1 MSSSVSVAAE
11 WDLLSDRFYRRLTL
25 YSPLPWSAP
34 APTSTSSSSGGAVIG
49 RLDLSTHIVAA
60 APFGGPIAAV
70 RDDSKIVQ
78 LHSEPSRRR
87 LLLFSSS
94 GHPIA
99 SAPWPP
105 LLPRLH
111 SLAFSSSLSLLAL
124 LSDGSLLRFRLPDL
138 QPTPSSS
145 PVPLLPPASGGVA
158 DAVFWGGGVAILTED
173 NRVVVATD
181 IEAADP
187 HPRDLADPGVGD
199 EEHVLCMAVVEP
211 QFVMSGSPEVL
222 LAVGDRVIAVDED
235 GVQVLGEELEI
246 GPVQK
251 MAVSPNGKL
260 LAAFAH
266 DGRLL
271 VIPTDFS
278 RIIFEY
284 ECDAYDNYQL
294 ISSSLPEAIEACI
307 DAAGHEFDVSR
318 QRTLLRAATY
328 GLAFC
333 SGSLKQK
340 TLGRVCQEDNRSSN
354 QAPQQPDIHAPE
366 AGRPSAGT
374 PASRGPG
381 AGTPAAGEPA
391 SLPVTGGVLPAAV
404 VATAGEQV
412 AGAFPSLSSPLGG
425 AGQQGGLP
433 EASAV
438 GGMKA
443 AEAGW
448 MADGGGGHWGG
459 GAVAVGGRRRGGGSN
474 RSTLAFDSIE
484 PKASLGFGSRFPHE
498 RFQEMCKM
506 LRVLNAVRDPE
517 IGMPLTIQQ
526 YKLLT
531 APVLIGRLINANQ
544 HLLALRISE
553 YLNLNPEVVIMHWAC
568 EKITASATL
577 PDTVL
582 LEGLLDKLRLCKGI
596 SYAAVA
602 AHADSC
608 GRRRLAA
615 MLVDHESQSSK
626 QARNL
631 ACLKYIISFISPS
644 QIPLLLSIDEQDKAL
659 SKAIESGDTDLVYLV
674 LFHIWQKLAVE
685 KKAPLD
691 FFGVINARSVARDLF
706 MAYARHCKH
715 EALKDFFLSTGRLQ
729 DVAFLL
735 LKESRELEKNPMASK
750 GSPLHGPQVR
760 LIEQAHRLFAE
771 TKEHVFESKAS
782 EEHAKLLRSQ
792 HELEVSTKQAIFV
805 GSSVSD
811 TIKTCIVMGNERAAL
826 KVKSEFKVPEKR
838 WYWLKTCA
846 LATVGNWDGLEKF
859 SREKRPPGGYKP
871 FVEACIDAGKKT
883 EALKYIPKLTDPR
896 ERSEAYARMGMA
908 KEAADAASQA
918 KDSDE
923 LFGRLKITL
932 AQNTAAASI
941 FDTLR
946 DRLSFQ
952 GAY

>member
-11 WDLLSDRFYRRLTL
+11 WDLLSDRFYRRITL

-34 APTSTSSSSGGAVIG
+34 ATTATSSGGGGAVIG

-87 LLLFSSS
+87 LLLFTSS

-105 LLPRLH
+105 LLARLH

-138 QPTPSSS
+138 QPSPSSS

-158 DAVFWGGGVAILTED
+158 DAVFWGGGIAVLTED
-173 NRVVVATD
+173 NRIVVTTD
-181 IEAADP
+181 IESADP
-187 HPRDLADPGVGD
+187 HPRELADPGIVD
-199 EEHVLCMAVVEP
+199 EEQVLCMAVVEP

-222 LAVGDRVIAVDED
+222 LAVGDRVLAVDED

-284 ECDAYDNYQL
+284 ECDSALPPDQIAWCGLDSVLLYWPEVLLMVGPNGDPVQYNYDEPIKLIPECDGVRILSNSSMEFLHRVPDSTTLIFGIGSMSPAALLYDARDHYDRQSAKAYDNYQL

-307 DAAGHEFDVSR
+307 DAAGHEFDASR

-333 SGSLKQK
+333 S
-340 TLGRVCQEDNRSSN
+340 
-354 QAPQQPDIHAPE
+354 
-366 AGRPSAGT
+366 
-374 PASRGPG
+374 
-381 AGTPAAGEPA
+381 
-391 SLPVTGGVLPAAV
+391 
-404 VATAGEQV
+404 
-412 AGAFPSLSSPLGG
+412 
-425 AGQQGGLP
+425 
-433 EASAV
+433 
-438 GGMKA
+438 
-443 AEAGW
+443 
-448 MADGGGGHWGG
+448 
-459 GAVAVGGRRRGGGSN
+459 
-474 RSTLAFDSIE
+474 
-484 PKASLGFGSRFPHE
+484 RFPHE
-498 RFQEMCKM
+498 RFQEMCKT

-531 APVLIGRLINANQ
+531 APVLIGRLINANK
-544 HLLALRISE
+544 HLLALRVSE
-553 YLNLNPEVVIMHWAC
+553 YINLNPEVVIMHWAC
-568 EKITASATL
+568 EKITASDTI

-596 SYAAVA
+596 SYAAVS
-602 AHADSC
+602 AHADNS

-626 QARNL
+626 
-631 ACLKYIISFISPS
+631 

-674 LFHIWQKLAVE
+674 LFHIWQKVAVE
-685 KKAPLD
+685 KNAPLD
-691 FFGVINARSVARDLF
+691 FFGLINARPLARDLF
-706 MAYARHCKH
+706 MAYARHSKH

-729 DVAFLL
+729 DAAFLL
-735 LKESRELEKNPMASK
+735 LKESRELERNPVASK
-750 GSPLHGPQVR
+750 GSPLHGPQIR

-811 TIKTCIVMGNERAAL
+811 TIKTCIAMGNERAAL
-826 KVKSEFKVPEKR
+826 KVKSEFKVPDKR

-846 LATVGNWDGLEKF
+846 LATVGNWDALEKF
-859 SREKRPPGGYKP
+859 AKEKRPPGGYKP
-871 FVEACIDAGKKT
+871 FVEACIDAGQKT

-923 LFGRLKITL
+923 LFGRLKLTL
-932 AQNTAAASI
+932 AQNSTATSI

-952 GAY
+952 GVY

>member
-11 WDLLSDRFYRRLTL
+11 WDLLSDRFYRRITV
-25 YSPLPWSAP
+25 YSPLPWSSP
-34 APTSTSSSSGGAVIG
+34 AASASGSGGSGGVVG
-49 RLDLSTHIVAA
+49 RLDLSTHIVAT

-99 SAPWPP
+99 SSPWPP
-105 LLPRLH
+105 QLPRLH
-111 SLAFSSSLSLLAL
+111 SLAFSSSLNLIAL

-138 QPTPSSS
+138 KPNPNSS

-158 DAVFWGGGVAILTED
+158 DAAFWGGGVAVLTED
-173 NRVVVATD
+173 NRVVVTTD

-187 HPRDLADPGVGD
+187 HPREFPDPGVGQD
-199 EEHVLCMAVVEP
+199 EQVLCMAVVEP
-211 QFVMSGSPEVL
+211 QFVMSGSPEIL
-222 LAVGDRVIAVDED
+222 LAVGDRVLAVDED
-235 GVQVLGEELEI
+235 GVQTLGEELEI

-260 LAAFAH
+260 LAAFSH

-284 ECDAYDNYQL
+284 ECDSALPPDQIAWCGLDSVLLYWSEVLLMVGPNGDPVQYNYDEPIKLIPECDGVRILSNSSMEFLHRVPDSTTLIFGIGSMSPAALLYDARDHYDKQSAKAYDNYQL

-318 QRTLLRAATY
+318 QHTLLRAATY

-333 SGSLKQK
+333 
-340 TLGRVCQEDNRSSN
+340 
-354 QAPQQPDIHAPE
+354 
-366 AGRPSAGT
+366 
-374 PASRGPG
+374 
-381 AGTPAAGEPA
+381 
-391 SLPVTGGVLPAAV
+391 
-404 VATAGEQV
+404 
-412 AGAFPSLSSPLGG
+412 
-425 AGQQGGLP
+425 
-433 EASAV
+433 
-438 GGMKA
+438 
-443 AEAGW
+443 
-448 MADGGGGHWGG
+448 
-459 GAVAVGGRRRGGGSN
+459 
-474 RSTLAFDSIE
+474 
-484 PKASLGFGSRFPHE
+484 SRFPHE

-506 LRVLNAVRDPE
+506 LRVLNAVRDPQT
-517 IGMPLTIQQ
+517 GMPLTIQQ

-531 APVLIGRLINANQ
+531 APVLIGRLINANH

-568 EKITASATL
+568 EKITASAAI

-582 LEGLLDKLRLCKGI
+582 LGGLLDKLRLCKGI

-602 AHADSC
+602 AHADNS
-608 GRRRLAA
+608 GRRKLAA

-626 QARNL
+626 
-631 ACLKYIISFISPS
+631 

-659 SKAIESGDTDLVYLV
+659 SKAVESGDTDLVYLV
-674 LFHIWQKLAVE
+674 LFHIWQKVAIE
-685 KKAPLD
+685 KSAPLD
-691 FFGVINARSVARDLF
+691 FFGVINARPLARDLF
-706 MAYARHCKH
+706 IAHARHSKH
-715 EALKDFFLSTGRLQ
+715 EVLKDFFLTTGRLQ
-729 DVAFLL
+729 DAAFLL
-735 LKESRELEKNPMASK
+735 LKESRELERNPMASK
-750 GSPLHGPQVR
+750 GSPLHGLQIR

-771 TKEHVFESKAS
+771 TKEHIFESKAS

-811 TIKTCIVMGNERAAL
+811 TIKTCIAMGNERAAL
-826 KVKSEFKVPEKR
+826 KVKSEFKVPDKR
-838 WYWLKTCA
+838 WYWLKSCA
-846 LATVGNWDGLEKF
+846 LATVGNWDALEKF
-859 SREKRPPGGYKP
+859 SKEKRPPGGYKP
-871 FVEACIDAGKKT
+871 FVEACIDAGQKT

-896 ERSEAYARMGMA
+896 ERSEAYARIKMA
-908 KEAADAASQA
+908 KEAAEAASQV

-923 LFGRLKITL
+923 LFGRLKLTL

-952 GAY
+952 GTY

>member
-34 APTSTSSSSGGAVIG
+34 ATTATSSGGGGAVIG

-87 LLLFSSS
+87 LLLFTSS

-105 LLPRLH
+105 LLARLH

-138 QPTPSSS
+138 QPSPSSS
-145 PVPLLPPASGGVA
+145 PVPLPPPASGGVA
-158 DAVFWGGGVAILTED
+158 DAVFWGGGIAVLTED
-173 NRVVVATD
+173 NRIVVTTD
-181 IEAADP
+181 IESADP
-187 HPRDLADPGVGD
+187 HPRELADPGIVD
-199 EEHVLCMAVVEP
+199 EEQVLCMAVVEP

-222 LAVGDRVIAVDED
+222 LAVGDRVLAVDED

-284 ECDAYDNYQL
+284 ECGYNYDEPIKLIPECDGVRILSNSSMEFLHRVPDSTTLIFGIGSMSPAALLYDARDHYDRQSAKAYDNYQL

-307 DAAGHEFDVSR
+307 DAAGHEFDASR

-333 SGSLKQK
+333 S
-340 TLGRVCQEDNRSSN
+340 
-354 QAPQQPDIHAPE
+354 
-366 AGRPSAGT
+366 
-374 PASRGPG
+374 
-381 AGTPAAGEPA
+381 
-391 SLPVTGGVLPAAV
+391 
-404 VATAGEQV
+404 
-412 AGAFPSLSSPLGG
+412 
-425 AGQQGGLP
+425 
-433 EASAV
+433 
-438 GGMKA
+438 
-443 AEAGW
+443 
-448 MADGGGGHWGG
+448 
-459 GAVAVGGRRRGGGSN
+459 
-474 RSTLAFDSIE
+474 
-484 PKASLGFGSRFPHE
+484 RFPHE
-498 RFQEMCKM
+498 RFQEMCKT

-526 YKLLT
+526 YK
-531 APVLIGRLINANQ
+531 
-544 HLLALRISE
+544 
-553 YLNLNPEVVIMHWAC
+553 EVVIMHWAC
-568 EKITASATL
+568 EKITASDTI

-596 SYAAVA
+596 SYAAVS
-602 AHADSC
+602 AHADNS
-608 GRRRLAA
+608 GRRRD
-615 MLVDHESQSSK
+615 MSYSS
-626 QARNL
+626 
-631 ACLKYIISFISPS
+631 
-644 QIPLLLSIDEQDKAL
+644 IPLLLSIDEQDKAL

-674 LFHIWQKLAVE
+674 LFHIWQKVAVE
-685 KKAPLD
+685 KDA
-691 FFGVINARSVARDLF
+691 
-706 MAYARHCKH
+706 
-715 EALKDFFLSTGRLQ
+715 
-729 DVAFLL
+729 AFLL
-735 LKESRELEKNPMASK
+735 LKESRELERNPVASK
-750 GSPLHGPQVR
+750 GSPLHGPQIR

-811 TIKTCIVMGNERAAL
+811 TIKTCIAMGNERAAL
-826 KVKSEFKVPEKR
+826 KVKSEFKVPDKR
-838 WYWLKTCA
+838 WYWLKTC
-846 LATVGNWDGLEKF
+846 
-859 SREKRPPGGYKP
+859 YKP
-871 FVEACIDAGKKT
+871 FVEACIDAGQKT

-923 LFGRLKITL
+923 LFGRLKLTL
-932 AQNTAAASI
+932 AQNSTATSI

-952 GAY
+952 GVY

>member
-11 WDLLSDRFYRRLTL
+11 WDLLSDRFYRRVTI
-25 YSPLPWSAP
+25 YSPLPWSSP
-34 APTSTSSSSGGAVIG
+34 ATTTASSSGGGSSGVG

-94 GHPIA
+94 GHPLA
-99 SAPWPP
+99 SSPWTPH
-105 LLPRLH
+105 LPRLH
-111 SLAFSSSLSLLAL
+111 SLAFSSSLNLLAL

-138 QPTPSSS
+138 NPITSSS

-173 NRVVVATD
+173 NRVVVTTD
-181 IEAADP
+181 IEVDDP
-187 HPRDLADPGVGD
+187 HPRELADPGVAED
-199 EEHVLCMAVVEP
+199 EQVLCMAVVEP

-222 LAVGDRVIAVDED
+222 LAVGDRVVAVDED
-235 GVQVLGEELEI
+235 GVQVLGEALEI

-284 ECDAYDNYQL
+284 ECDSALPPDQIAWCGLDSVLLYWSEVLLMVGPNGDPVQYNYDEPVMLIPECDGVRILSNSSMEFLHRVPDSTTSIFGIGSMSPAALLYDARDHYDKQSAKAYDNYQL

-307 DAAGHEFDVSR
+307 DAAGYEFDVSR
-318 QRTLLRAATY
+318 QHTLLRAATY

-333 SGSLKQK
+333 S
-340 TLGRVCQEDNRSSN
+340 
-354 QAPQQPDIHAPE
+354 
-366 AGRPSAGT
+366 
-374 PASRGPG
+374 
-381 AGTPAAGEPA
+381 
-391 SLPVTGGVLPAAV
+391 
-404 VATAGEQV
+404 
-412 AGAFPSLSSPLGG
+412 
-425 AGQQGGLP
+425 
-433 EASAV
+433 
-438 GGMKA
+438 
-443 AEAGW
+443 
-448 MADGGGGHWGG
+448 
-459 GAVAVGGRRRGGGSN
+459 
-474 RSTLAFDSIE
+474 
-484 PKASLGFGSRFPHE
+484 RFPHG
-498 RFQEMCKM
+498 RFQEMCKI

-517 IGMPLTIQQ
+517 IGMPLTVKQ

-531 APVLIGRLINANQ
+531 AAVLVGRLINANQ

-568 EKITASATL
+568 EKIAASAAI
-577 PDTVL
+577 PDVVL

-602 AHADSC
+602 AHADNS
-608 GRRRLAA
+608 GRRKLAA
-615 MLVDHESQSSK
+615 LLVDHESQSSK
-626 QARNL
+626 
-631 ACLKYIISFISPS
+631 

-659 SKAIESGDTDLVYLV
+659 QKSIESGDTDLVYLV
-674 LFHIWQKLAVE
+674 LFHIWQKISVE
-685 KKAPLD
+685 KSAPLE
-691 FFGVINARSVARDLF
+691 FFGVINARPLARDLF
-706 MAYARHCKH
+706 IAYARHSKH

-729 DVAFLL
+729 DAGFLL
-735 LKESRELEKNPMASK
+735 LKESRELERSPMASK

-760 LIEQAHRLFAE
+760 LVEQAHRLFAE
-771 TKEHVFESKAS
+771 TKEHLFESKSA
-782 EEHAKLLRSQ
+782 EEHAKLLRVQ
-792 HELEVSTKQAIFV
+792 HQLEVSTKQAIFV

-811 TIKTCIVMGNERAAL
+811 TIKTCIVMGNERAAV
-826 KVKSEFKVPEKR
+826 KVKSEFKVPDKR
-838 WYWLKTCA
+838 WYWLKSCA
-846 LATVGNWDGLEKF
+846 LATVGNWDALETF

-871 FVEACIDAGKKT
+871 FVEACIDAGQKM
-883 EALKYIPKLTDPR
+883 EAIKYIPKLTDPG
-896 ERSEAYARMGMA
+896 ERSEAYARLNMTD
-908 KEAADAASQA
+908 EAEKAASEA
-918 KDSDE
+918 NNGDE
-923 LFGRLKITL
+923 LFGRLKSTL
-932 AQNTAAASI
+932 AQNTLI
-941 FDTLR
+941 DTLR

-952 GAY
+952 GTY

>member
-34 APTSTSSSSGGAVIG
+34 AAAAANSSSSGVGGAVIG
-49 RLDLSTHIVAA
+49 RLDLSNHIVAA

-94 GHPIA
+94 GHPVA

-111 SLAFSSSLSLLAL
+111 TLAFSSSLSLLAL

-138 QPTPSSS
+138 QPSPSSN

-173 NRVVVATD
+173 NRIVVATD

-284 ECDAYDNYQL
+284 ECDSALPPEQIAWCGLDSVLLYWPEVLLMVGPNGDPVQYSYDEPIKLIPECDGVRILSNSSMEFLHRVPDCTTLIFGIGSMSPAALLYDARDHYDRQSAKAYDNYQL

-333 SGSLKQK
+333 S
-340 TLGRVCQEDNRSSN
+340 
-354 QAPQQPDIHAPE
+354 
-366 AGRPSAGT
+366 
-374 PASRGPG
+374 
-381 AGTPAAGEPA
+381 
-391 SLPVTGGVLPAAV
+391 
-404 VATAGEQV
+404 
-412 AGAFPSLSSPLGG
+412 
-425 AGQQGGLP
+425 
-433 EASAV
+433 
-438 GGMKA
+438 
-443 AEAGW
+443 
-448 MADGGGGHWGG
+448 
-459 GAVAVGGRRRGGGSN
+459 
-474 RSTLAFDSIE
+474 
-484 PKASLGFGSRFPHE
+484 RFPHE
-498 RFQEMCKM
+498 RFQETCKM
-506 LRVLNAVRDPE
+506 LRVLNAVRDHE

-568 EKITASATL
+568 EKITASASL

-602 AHADSC
+602 AHADNS

-626 QARNL
+626 
-631 ACLKYIISFISPS
+631 

-674 LFHIWQKLAVE
+674 LFHIWQKVAVE

-691 FFGVINARSVARDLF
+691 FFGVINARPVARDLF
-706 MAYARHCKH
+706 MAYARHSKH

-729 DVAFLL
+729 DAAFLL

-750 GSPLHGPQVR
+750 GSSLHGPQVR

-811 TIKTCIVMGNERAAL
+811 TIKTCIAMGNERAAL

-846 LATVGNWDGLEKF
+846 LATVGNWDALEKF
-859 SREKRPPGGYKP
+859 SKERRPPGGYKP
-871 FVEACIDAGKKT
+871 FVEACIDAGQKT

-932 AQNTAAASI
+932 AQNSAAASI